1 VLGIVAETSKHVDTY
16 TGKHGTRNSPT
27 TQLPNYETNRQIQIH
42 GLRGDR
48 AEPRARSGRP
58 SRR

>member
-16 TGKHGTRNSPT
+16 TGKQVNTEHGTAQLRNY
-27 TQLPNYETNRQIQIH
+27 QTNRQIQIH